1 MRPHRR
7 AQVLNVPIDK
17 DKSDTKRQISQSVW
31 PLLVDTFLV
40 HLFVDHSKRSKT
52 FQSACGTTVP
62 HVSALSPLMRLCQK
76 RAYITPPSMQVWRPR
91 GTPEIDTMISGY
103 IKSTHLWLETDLW
116 ICIKHDKKNG
126 KNPYKSLWLS
136 VCNSC
141 ICNSVYP
148 KQLCWGKHTV
158 KTISPWT
165 KASALTFL
173 SFLPPFIPYWRLLR
187 STPTLTKLWTHRYFT
202 LGRDL
207 HGPFLS
213 RP

>member
-7 AQVLNVPIDK
+7 AQVRNVPIDK

-40 HLFVDHSKRSKT
+40 IFLLTIQKGPKHFSLHVEPRE
-52 FQSACGTTVP
+52 

-126 KNPYKSLWLS
+126 KIHTSPFDCLFATVAS
-136 VCNSC
+136 VTL
-141 ICNSVYP
+141 YPP
-148 KQLCWGKHTV
+148 KQLSWGKHTV
-158 KTISPWT
+158 KTISPWS
-165 KASALTFL
+165 KASARPP
-173 SFLPPFIPYWRLLR
+173 FLPPFIPYWRLLP

>member
-7 AQVLNVPIDK
+7 AQVRNVPIDK
-17 DKSDTKRQISQSVW
+17 DKSDTKRQISRSVW

-40 HLFVDHSKRSKT
+40 IFLLTIQKGPKHFSLHVEPRE
-52 FQSACGTTVP
+52 

-116 ICIKHDKKNG
+116 ICINHD
-126 KNPYKSLWLS
+126 KSLWLS

-141 ICNSVYP
+141 ICNSVPP
-148 KQLCWGKHTV
+148 K
-158 KTISPWT
+158 
-165 KASALTFL
+165 AA
-173 SFLPPFIPYWRLLR
+173 LLR
-187 STPTLTKLWTHRYFT
+187 QTHC
-202 LGRDL
+202 
-207 HGPFLS
+207 
-213 RP
+213 